1 MPEQL
6 PGILFLAT
14 GIGFVALCW
23 WTGRAND
30 RARRGQL
37 GR

>member
-1 MPEQL
+1 MTEQL
-6 PGILFLAT
+6 PGILFLAS

-30 RARRGQL
+30 RDHKATR
-37 GR
+37 